1 MDGEQCNAGH
11 SSMDVARVRETK
23 AKSLGGP
30 RPSPRRSASAVRAS
44 IGCRKRCMCKSK
56 HVLDRRR
63 GLNFRSFSLLSRA
76 GKRFAEYIYQQR
88 GAQKLPSGWRL
99 PLRVR
104 QGECDQIVCCHMGRN
119 AACR

>member
-1 MDGEQCNAGH
+1 
-11 SSMDVARVRETK
+11 
-23 AKSLGGP
+23 
-30 RPSPRRSASAVRAS
+30 
-44 IGCRKRCMCKSK
+44 MCKSK